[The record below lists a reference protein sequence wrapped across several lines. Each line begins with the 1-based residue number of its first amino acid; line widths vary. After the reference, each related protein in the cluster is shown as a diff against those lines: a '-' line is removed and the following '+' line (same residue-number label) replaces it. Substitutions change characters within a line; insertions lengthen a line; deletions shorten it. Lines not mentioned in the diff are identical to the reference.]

1 MSEKERQLKRRICY
15 IEDEVLRCKN
25 HQKAVELSY
34 ELNKMRKQL
43 SKLRFESA

>member
-1 MSEKERQLKRRICY
+1 MSENEKQLQRRIRY

-34 ELNKMRKQL
+34 ELTKMRKQL
-43 SKLRFESA
+43 SKLRFEPV